1 MIVPPRHRFD
11 AVLTIRQ
18 SPSERVVREAI
29 VTRVLGKERKLI
41 IRRNGIGSSTMTR
54 GAPRTTGNAN
64 EFTRTGD

>member
-41 IRRNGIGSSTMTR
+41 ISSQWNRFRHGNTR
-54 GAPRTTGNAN
+54 GAAN
-64 EFTRTGD
+64 DRQR

>member
-11 AVLTIRQ
+11 AVLTIRP

-41 IRRNGIGSSTMTR
+41 VSSQWNRFPHADTR
-54 GAPRTTGNAN
+54 SAAN
-64 EFTRTGD
+64 DRQR